1 MAGMDR
7 QALATDNKK
16 PVPADFVEHC
26 HKGNRELKAIYKCG
40 DKTLARWRRVANLP
54 SNQGRHA
61 STAARVRWAELRTP
75 PEDFKQL
82 AMQKTNRVLAE
93 YYGVSEN
100 RITQWRK
107 DTGTSQ
113 NFHQFVKP
121 PLPKPGV
128 PSIPP
133 GEASEACQFLRPT
146 HRPVYDRGIVDGKA
160 FKGQFVV
167 GNNVLSEQELINYAR
182 SRGFKTAAEEL
193 AAFNKYD

>member
-1 MAGMDR
+1 MDV
-7 QALATDNKK
+7 QTSTEDNRK
-16 PVPADFVEHC
+16 PVPADFAENS
-26 HKGNRELKAIYKCG
+26 HKGNRELRALYKCG
-40 DKTLARWRRVANLP
+40 DKTLARWRRLANLP
-54 SNQGRHA
+54 SDRGRKALAAA
-61 STAARVRWAELRTP
+61 SARWADLKTP
-75 PEDFKQL
+75 PEDFRQL
-82 AMQKTNRVLAE
+82 ARQKTNKVLAAH
-93 YYGVSEN
+93 YGVSEN

-107 DTGTSQ
+107 ETGTSQ
-113 NFHQFVKP
+113 SFQQFVKL
-121 PLPKPGV
+121 PLPKPSV